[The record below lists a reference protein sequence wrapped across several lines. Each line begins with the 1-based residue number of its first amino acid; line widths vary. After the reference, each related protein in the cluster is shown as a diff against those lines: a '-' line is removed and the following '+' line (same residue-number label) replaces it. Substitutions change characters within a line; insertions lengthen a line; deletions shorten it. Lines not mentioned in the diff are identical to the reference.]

1 MPEGATF
8 FQLIW
13 LCLAI
18 CGLLKKYLTKFV
30 SFERESAWCREWGAC
45 DLGPLSMCMNYC
57 FPLGLL
63 VAGNRT
69 KPVVMCVVPVTLTMT
84 EKV

>member
-1 MPEGATF
+1 MTDGATF

-13 LCLAI
+13 LHLAI
-18 CGLLKKYLTKFV
+18 CGLLKKYPTKFV
-30 SFERESAWCREWGAC
+30 SFEQESAWCREC
-45 DLGPLSMCMNYC
+45 DLGLLSMCMNYC

-69 KPVVMCVVPVTLTMT
+69 KPVVMRVVPVALTT